1 MRETWDLTY
10 LYKTEA
16 DFEKD
21 LKAFREEDIPFLAS
35 LNGKLGTEEGL
46 LGYFKKSHEVDA
58 RIERLYMYAGSYSD
72 LNKKDIA
79 ASKRVASVDL
89 AIQDYIQKC
98 SYIEPELLSLGKE
111 HFDSFFEKHPET
123 KEFDFQIEKLFL
135 GQKHVLSADKEALL
149 ASYSPLLGEGGDL
162 YSLLSVADLV
172 PGKCVLSN
180 GEEVT
185 VTQSNWPSLIKKAPT
200 AEDRQKVFET
210 LYHHYDAHK
219 NTYGEIYNTVLK
231 SELAT
236 MKSRNYPSILET
248 HLEGNKIP
256 KEVFHNLIE
265 AAHSNSEPLK
275 RYIALRQKVLG
286 LTKHRSY
293 DRFLELAKSE
303 THYSFE
309 EAQKLF
315 FDSISSFP
323 EDFQKKAHEVNREGF
338 IDVHP
343 RDGKRTGAYSNGG
356 ADIHPYMLL
365 NFNGELDDVFTLA
378 HESGHSIHTLY
389 SEENQP
395 LEKQN
400 YTIFVAEIA
409 STFNEHNLLDYLLTK
424 GTLSKSDKI
433 HLLQKALDEIMG
445 TFYRQALF
453 AEYEYEAS
461 LLAERGEPIDYKALS
476 DIMTRLYKDY
486 YGIDIEEERLKP
498 LVWAYIPHLFYT
510 PFYVYQYATSFTASL
525 LLYGR
530 VKNKEEGAFERYVSL
545 LKMGGSDFPIAEV
558 QKAGVDFLKKE
569 TYLSCPRRM
578 EELLDELEALL
589 AE

>member
-21 LKAFREEDIPFLAS
+21 LEAFKTEDTAKIAS
-35 LNGKLGTEEGL
+35 LQGKLGTEEGL
-46 LGYFKKSHEVDA
+46 LAYFALSHAVDA
-58 RIERLYMYAGSYSD
+58 RLQRIYMYAGSASD
-72 LNKKDIA
+72 LNKKDVN

-89 AIQDYIQKC
+89 AIHEFMQKA
-98 SYIEPELLSLGKE
+98 SYVEPELLSLGEK
-111 HFDSFFEKHPET
+111 HFAEFFKKHPEWQ
-123 KEFDFQIEKLFL
+123 EFDFQIEKLFL

-149 ASYSPLLGEGGDL
+149 SNYAPLLGEGGDL

-172 PGKCVLSN
+172 PGKCTLSN

-231 SELAT
+231 GELAT
-236 MKSRNYPSILET
+236 MRSRGYPSILET

-256 KEVFHNLIE
+256 KEVFLNLIE
-265 AAHSNSEPLK
+265 AAHSNTAPLK
-275 RYIALRQKVLG
+275 RYIALRAKALG
-286 LTKHRSY
+286 LAKHRSY
-293 DRFLELAKSE
+293 DRFLELAKSDA
-303 THYSFE
+303 HYTYE

-315 FDSISSFP
+315 FDSIKHFP

-338 IDVHP
+338 VDVHP
-343 RDGKRTGAYSNGG
+343 QDGKRSGAYSNGG
-356 ADIHPYMLL
+356 ADLHPYILL

-389 SEENQP
+389 SEESQP

-409 STFNEHNLLDYLLTK
+409 STFNEHNLLDYLLRK
-424 GTLSKSDKI
+424 GTLSKNDKI
-433 HLLQKALDEIMG
+433 HLLQKALDEICG
-445 TFYRQALF
+445 TFYRQTLF

-525 LLYGR
+525 LLYER
-530 VKNKEEGAFERYVSL
+530 VKKGEAGAFERYISL

-558 QKAGVDFLKKE
+558 QKAGVDFLMKE
-569 TYLSCPRRM
+569 TYLSCPKRM

-589 AE
+589 K